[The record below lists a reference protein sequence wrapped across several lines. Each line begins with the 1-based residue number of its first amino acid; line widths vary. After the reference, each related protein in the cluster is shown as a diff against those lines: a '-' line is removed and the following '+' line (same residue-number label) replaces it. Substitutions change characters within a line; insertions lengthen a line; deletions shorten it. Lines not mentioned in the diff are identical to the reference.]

1 VALGAAGE
9 YDFSQHPIG
18 MEMNFRKPVF
28 WMAILACLG
37 ATSLARELSYNRDIR
52 PILSDNC
59 FYCHGPDANHRKA
72 KMRLDVR
79 EDALKA
85 EAFVPGNSD
94 ESELVKRILTT
105 DEDDLMPPP
114 DSAKKLTDEQKKTLK
129 DWIAQGAKYEK
140 HWAYIPPAKADVE
153 GNGID
158 FLVHKQLK
166 THGLAPSKQADRRT
180 LARRLY
186 SDLIGLPPKPEDV
199 EAFEKDQSPHAYK
212 NLVEKLLALEHYGE
226 RMAIG
231 WLDVVRFADTI
242 GYHSDNP
249 RSIWPYRDYVIRA
262 FNQNKRF
269 DVFTKEQIAGDLLP
283 ESGLEQKV
291 ASAFNRL
298 LLSTEEGGAQPKD
311 YETRMLTD
319 RVRSIGT
326 AWLGQTIG
334 CAQCHDHKF
343 DPITQKDFYAMGAFF
358 ADIKEPIIGKREEG
372 MLVPSKEQEVEL
384 ARLVGEVKKFQDD
397 YDSSHPELDKPFKE
411 WQQKQIEMVE
421 QDRLWQ
427 TLKAEST
434 ASADGVK
441 FETLPDGS
449 TLAKGKKPEKETH
462 QVRLK
467 ESPNPLSALRIDAL
481 PHDSLPAKG
490 PGRSGN
496 GNFVLNEV
504 IARLERANGDRIT
517 LPLSAIKAD
526 HEQKEF
532 PATAAID
539 GNTEKG
545 GWAILPEAGKAH
557 QLIVELAEPVKL
569 LAGDA
574 LAVEMHFN
582 YGGSHSIGRFR
593 VSATSSYDVARRPM
607 LPLPAQDVIDL
618 VMNKARTEDQE
629 KALFAKFKVVAP
641 ELEPLRKQLA
651 GAKTAHDT
659 FEKTIPRCLVSSQA
673 EKPRT
678 VRILPRG
685 NFLVE
690 TGEIMEPALPGYLN
704 VSETKDQ
711 KLTRLDLANW
721 LVSKENP
728 LTARVFVN
736 RLWKQYFGVGLS
748 KVLDDL
754 GSQGEPPAN
763 AELLDWLASEFM
775 DSGWDMKHMVRTI
788 VMSDTYKQASIP
800 SKDLRAR
807 DPFNREIAVQ
817 SRWRVEAELIRDNA
831 LAISGL
837 LVPKIGGPSVR
848 PYQPDGYWENLNFPV
863 RTYDASK
870 GEDQYRR
877 GLYTWW
883 QRSYLHPSFVAL
895 DAPSREECVAE
906 RNRSTIPQQALV
918 LLNDPTYVEASRAFA
933 TRILKEGGSDVEA
946 RIRWA
951 WRQALSRQ
959 PTAEELATVTELVKK
974 HQGEFEND
982 TKAAKD
988 LISVGFAP
996 RPEGV
1001 NEAELAAWTNV
1012 ARAIFNLYESVTRS

>member
-1 VALGAAGE
+1 
-9 YDFSQHPIG
+9 
-18 MEMNFRKPVF
+18 MNFRKPIL
-28 WMAILACLG
+28 WMAILAIVG
-37 ATSLARELSYNRDIR
+37 AASFARELSYNRDIR

-59 FYCHGPDANHRKA
+59 FYCHGPDASHRKA

-85 EAFVPGNSD
+85 EAFVPGNAD

-114 DSAKKLTDEQKKTLK
+114 DSAKKLTDEQKKMLR
-129 DWIAQGAKYEK
+129 DWVAQGAKYEK
-140 HWAYIPPAKADVE
+140 HWAYIAPAKAEVE

-158 FLVHKQLK
+158 SLVRKQLK
-166 THGLAPSKQADRRT
+166 AHGLAPAKAADRRT

-199 EAFEKDQSPHAYK
+199 EAFEKDESPDAYAK
-212 NLVEKLLALEHYGE
+212 LVEKLMASEHYGE

-249 RSIWPYRDYVIRA
+249 RNVWPYRDYVIRA
-262 FNQNKRF
+262 FNQNKRY

-283 ESGLEQKV
+283 GSGLEQKV
-291 ASAFNRL
+291 GSAFNRL
-298 LLSTEEGGAQPKD
+298 LLSTEEGGAQEKD
-311 YETRMLTD
+311 YEARMLTD
-319 RVRSIGT
+319 RVRAVGT

-343 DPITQKDFYAMGAFF
+343 DPIKQKDFYAMGAFF
-358 ADIKEPIIGKREEG
+358 ADIKEPILGKREEG
-372 MLVPSKEQEVEL
+372 ILVPTNEQESEL
-384 ARLVGEVKKFQDD
+384 ARLSDELKNKQAAFDGP
-397 YDSSHPELDKPFKE
+397 HPELEKPFKE
-411 WQQKQIEMVE
+411 WQQKQVEMVE

-427 TLKAEST
+427 VMKADSIAGDEGLKS
-434 ASADGVK
+434 
-441 FETLPDGS
+441 ETLGDGS
-449 TLAKGKKPEKETH
+449 TLIKSKKVEKETYKIR
-462 QVRLK
+462 VK
-467 ESPNPLSALRIDAL
+467 DIPNPVSALRVDAL

-517 LPLSAIKAD
+517 LPFSAIKAD
-526 HEQKEF
+526 HEQKEH
-532 PATAAID
+532 PAAAAID
-539 GNTEKG
+539 GDTEKG
-545 GWAILPEAGKAH
+545 GWAILPQAGKAH
-557 QLIVELAEPVKL
+557 QFIVELAEPVKIETGDVL
-569 LAGDA
+569 L
-574 LAVEMHFN
+574 VEMYFN
-582 YGGSHSIGRFR
+582 YGGAHSIGRFR
-593 VSATSSYDVARRPM
+593 VSATSSYDLARRPI
-607 LPLPAQDVIDL
+607 LLLPAQDVVDL
-618 VMNKARTEDQE
+618 VMNKARDEEQE
-629 KALFAKFKVVAP
+629 KALFAKFKAVAP
-641 ELEPLRKQLA
+641 ELAELRKLIA
-651 GAKTAHDT
+651 DARTARDS
-659 FEKTIPRCLVSSQA
+659 FEKTIPRCIVSTVA

-685 NFLVE
+685 NFLVD
-690 TGEIMEPALPGYLN
+690 TGDVVDPAMPGYLN
-704 VSETKDQ
+704 VSETKGA

-728 LTARVFVN
+728 LTARVLVN
-736 RLWKQYFGVGLS
+736 RLWKQFFGIGLS

-775 DSGWDMKHMVRTI
+775 ESGWDVKHMVRTI
-788 VMSDTYKQASIP
+788 VTSDTYKQASIP
-800 SKDLRAR
+800 SKELRAR
-807 DPFNREIAVQ
+807 DPYNREVAVQ

-837 LVPKIGGPSVR
+837 LVPKIGGPSVK

-933 TRILKEGGSDVEA
+933 TRILKEGGNDVEA

-959 PTAEELATVTELVKK
+959 PSAEELATVTELLKK
-974 HQGEFEND
+974 HQGEFEKD
-982 TKAAKD
+982 AKAAKD

-996 RPEGV
+996 PPEGV

-1012 ARAIFNLYESVTRS
+1012 ARAIFNLYECVTRS